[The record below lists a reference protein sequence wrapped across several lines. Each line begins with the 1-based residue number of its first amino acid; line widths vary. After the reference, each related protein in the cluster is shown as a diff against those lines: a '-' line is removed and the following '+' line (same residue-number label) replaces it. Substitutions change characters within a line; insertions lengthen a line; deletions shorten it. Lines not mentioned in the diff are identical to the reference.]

1 LSEKTGRGEFGGRD
15 AGNTI
20 AFGRRYAESAQFQ
33 IVYSEGMALIED
45 TARYLDGDGR
55 RRSGDLDQSTGLLY
69 STESMRLT
77 TRLMQLASW
86 LLIRRA
92 VTEGEM
98 APEEAYEKKN
108 KIKLMPAQIPAK
120 SAAWD
125 GLPDRLK
132 ELIETSHRLH
142 ARVLKLDAML
152 SVELAGVEAGPDNPQ
167 RTNLQRLLAAYG
179 GPEADG
185 ELESK

>member
-1 LSEKTGRGEFGGRD
+1 MSDNSGRGDLGSRD

-20 AFGRRYAESAQFQ
+20 AFGRRYAESAQFKT
-33 IVYSEGMALIED
+33 VYSEGMALIED

-55 RRSGDLDQSTGLLY
+55 KRSRDLDQSTALLY

-98 APEEAYEKKN
+98 APEEAFDKKN
-108 KIKLMPAQIPAK
+108 KIKLRPTQAPPK
-120 SAAWD
+120 SAAWQ

-132 ELIETSHRLH
+132 ELIEASHRLH

-152 SVELAGVEAGPDNPQ
+152 SVELAGIETGSENPL
-167 RTNLQRLLAAYG
+167 RTNLERLTAAYCEPG
-179 GPEADG
+179 ADG
-185 ELESK
+185 KLSGK

>member
-1 LSEKTGRGEFGGRD
+1 MSEKSGRGEFGGRD

-20 AFGRRYAESAQFQ
+20 AFGRRYAESPQFQ
-33 IVYSEGMALIED
+33 TVYSEGMALIED

-55 RRSGDLDQSTGLLY
+55 KRSRNLDQSTGLLY

-98 APEEAYEKKN
+98 APEEAYENKS
-108 KIKLMPAQIPAK
+108 KIKLRPLQVPAK
-120 SAAWD
+120 TAAWKR
-125 GLPDRLK
+125 LPDRLK
-132 ELIETSHRLH
+132 ELIEASHKLH

-152 SVELAGVEAGPDNPQ
+152 SVELAGIESGPENPQ
-167 RTNLQRLLAAYG
+167 RTNLQRLMAAYG
-179 GPEADG
+179 GSEDDG
-185 ELESK
+185 ELKNE